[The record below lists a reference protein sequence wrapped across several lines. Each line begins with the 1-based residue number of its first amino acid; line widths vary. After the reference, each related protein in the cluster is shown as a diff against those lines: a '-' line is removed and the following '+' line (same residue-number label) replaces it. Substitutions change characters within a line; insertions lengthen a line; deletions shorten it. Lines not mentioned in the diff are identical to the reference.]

1 MTHIWGHVDPLG
13 GPHRPS
19 HSMWEVLWAWCGAP
33 RGVCMGCRP
42 CIPCTWCTPP
52 PLHLAWYAHTLRM
65 VAQDITSIC
74 SIPHDIWDLV
84 YTSRP
89 PDHGCHHILHPTHS
103 MVGGVEGAHHH
114 QQQHAGAGGREDT
127 MLPPLVV
134 GSSLLSTC
142 AWCAAPHEG
151 MHTPPPMPPAHAV
164 PPHHLCTGG
173 HHPPLHHY
181 TTTPYTAYH
190 W

>member
-1 MTHIWGHVDPLG
+1 MDPTD
-13 GPHRPS
+13 HH

-103 MVGGVEGAHHH
+103 MVGGVEGAHH